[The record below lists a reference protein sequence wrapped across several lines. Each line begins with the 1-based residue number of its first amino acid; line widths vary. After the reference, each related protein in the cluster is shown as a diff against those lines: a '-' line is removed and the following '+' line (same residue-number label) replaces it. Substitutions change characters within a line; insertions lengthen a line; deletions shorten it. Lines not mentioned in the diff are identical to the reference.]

1 MEKNISWDVLKRTST
16 AQLLASP
23 TDFCHQTFNSDCSV
37 AWRCAHDASASV
49 AVHLRA
55 VKRSFQFTY
64 APNPVRI
71 QTLYSRAWR
80 VVGSSCRSVT
90 RFILAL
96 LHSIPV
102 GLRYL
107 SLMLVFTPWV
117 LNHGFYIPFRFLRR
131 VTACKVLFLCC
142 CMY

>member
-1 MEKNISWDVLKRTST
+1 MLKRTST
-16 AQLLASP
+16 AAARQPDRLLSPNFQLGL
-23 TDFCHQTFNSDCSV
+23 QRG
-37 AWRCAHDASASV
+37 AWRGAHDASASV